1 MMTLFRYHLCNKQV
15 INIKACH
22 GCVAFHELH
31 YFICHLLFISEV
43 ISLVKSKI
51 KLCNN
56 VKTINMVQSKTQ
68 GTNNQPDYPMVQNEP
83 TKKKWYSFYN
93 IYTYSPN
100 LNQSGSL
107 GFLTAKLYLKKEN

>member
-15 INIKACH
+15 IIIKTCH
-22 GCVAFHELH
+22 GCVAFHELD

-56 VKTINMVQSKTQ
+56 VKSENYKHATIKDSRHK
-68 GTNNQPDYPMVQNEP
+68 
-83 TKKKWYSFYN
+83 
-93 IYTYSPN
+93 
-100 LNQSGSL
+100 
-107 GFLTAKLYLKKEN
+107 